1 MRTFREILESTIV
14 PDVSFVRTRMEK
26 LRRSILKRGKKI
38 KNDEQAIEEL
48 KKAFESHRPHYVFF
62 RKTEWPHGDTHEQRS
77 HVANAHF
84 YTGTSRP
91 NITIFVTDGIHEMF
105 KDEASWEALI
115 DAIEDAMEH
124 ELVHLGQYE
133 RMDKHMHSVVSSKA
147 EIDPENMTIAKMKRY
162 LGHPHEAMA
171 FARQEYM
178 RMRKLGMSN
187 EDIRNEIRKTMDAT
201 IDEIRGNKELQT
213 FVNSYRVYFGRSEAK
228 NDAKTFK
235 RFMNYIYRYTL

>member
-1 MRTFREILESTIV
+1 MPTFREILESTIV
-14 PDVSFVRTRMEK
+14 PDVSFVRVRMEK

-38 KNDEQAIEEL
+38 RNDEQALEEL
-48 KKAFESHRPHYVFF
+48 QKAFESHKPHYVFF
-62 RKTEWPHGDTHEQRS
+62 RKTEWPQDDTSEQES

-84 YTGTSRP
+84 YTGTSKP
-91 NITIFVTDGIHEMF
+91 SVTVFVTDGIHEMF
-105 KDEASWEALI
+105 KNEASWEVLI

-133 RMDKHMHSVVSSKA
+133 RMDKSKHGVVSSKA
-147 EIDPENMTIAKMKRY
+147 NVDPEHMTMAKMKRY

-178 RMRKLGMSN
+178 RMRKAGMSN
-187 EDIRNEIRKTMDAT
+187 EEIRSEIKKTMGAT
-201 IDEIRGNKELQT
+201 MEEIRDNKDLQT

-235 RFMNYIYRYTL
+235 RFMNYLYRYTL